1 MVTPPPIFSYIQY
14 KKSSFGKMAL
24 SIEKNAPKCT
34 TFEPSRIKG
43 LKKSLKNFS
52 MAGLSRIL
60 VQKNKNA
67 PFLFQLKT
75 AKKPVI
81 SGFLAV
87 LRLINTIRVCPTQKR
102 SGAFFIHGFGNAP
115 LKNFDK
121 MHQNCKNPNLIR
133 F

>member
-1 MVTPPPIFSYIQY
+1 
-14 KKSSFGKMAL
+14 MAL
-24 SIEKNAPKCT
+24 SLEENAPKCT

-43 LKKSLKNFS
+43 LKKSVKNFT

-67 PFLFQLKT
+67 PLLFQWKT
-75 AKKPVI
+75 AKKLII

-87 LRLINTIRVCPTQKR
+87 LRLINTTRVCPTQKR
-102 SGAFFIHGFGNAP
+102 SGAFFVHGIGNAP
-115 LKNFDK
+115 LKNFNK
-121 MHQNCKNPNLIR
+121 MHQNCKNPNLTG